1 MFLFVCVFGGGG
13 VISRSELQSMNYD
26 VLLVKLHSVN
36 MHFVVLSLP
45 FMSIRIVKP

>member
-1 MFLFVCVFGGGG
+1 MCVWGGGG

-26 VLLVKLHSVN
+26 VLLVKLHPVN